1 MCMSSDAL
9 AEHFGANSS
18 APEIVVY
25 PAANVITMERSN
37 PQAEAVAVRGTQI
50 LLAGTLAEVQDFLGD
65 APYRVDKTF
74 TSKIIL
80 PGFIDQHLHPLLGAL
95 TLAVEVIAPED
106 WIVPGKVWEK
116 AGDARQYLARL
127 GDAIQSAKGDE
138 WFFTWGYHQYFHGP
152 LDRQTLDSIGG
163 VRPVAVWH
171 RSCHEFYLNTAALNA
186 LNLTEAATQTKGD
199 WSKQVDWDKGH
210 FYEGGLNLC
219 MAQLLPKLATPERF
233 AFGLKQMVRMLHR
246 NGVTAFNE
254 PGALIT
260 PPIFLLY
267 QQILG
272 AEDTP
277 FYSFFIAD
285 GRGIVD
291 RVGLERALA
300 ETEKT
305 IALAPPGSGKIQ
317 FFGKQIKLFCDGAIV
332 SQLMQMKDGYTD
344 GHHGEWILT
353 PEELERRARFYW
365 IAGYQIHTHVN
376 GDEGLEVLLTILEK
390 LMRDTPRSDS
400 RSVIVHFANST
411 EQQIARIA
419 RLGAIVSSNPYY
431 PVGFSN
437 KYSRIGLGPERAQ
450 SMVRSASVVNRGIPY
465 SFHSDLPMSPA
476 SPLYLAWCGINRIT
490 NDGNV
495 AGPDQRISVE
505 AGLRAITIEA
515 AYSWRRD
522 DTLGSIAPG
531 KIANFTVLEQDP
543 YVVAPEDL
551 KDIPIW
557 GTVFEGRLFPIH
569 ESTPANAI
577 PVHTVFPACEEGA
590 ACEAVGRVGR

>member
-1 MCMSSDAL
+1 
-9 AEHFGANSS
+9 
-18 APEIVVY
+18 
-25 PAANVITMERSN
+25 MERCN
-37 PQAEAVAVRGTQI
+37 PQAEAVAVRGKQI
-50 LLAGTLAEVQDFLGD
+50 LLAGTLAEIKAFLGSS
-65 APYRVDKTF
+65 PYRLDETF
-74 TSKIIL
+74 AAKVIT

-95 TLAVEVIAPED
+95 TLAVEVIAPEE
-106 WIVPGKVWEK
+106 WIVPGKVWKK
-116 AGDARQYLARL
+116 AVEPREYLSRL
-127 GDAIQSAKGDE
+127 REAIQSEQSDD

-152 LDRQTLDSIGG
+152 LDRQTLDSISGM
-163 VRPVAVWH
+163 RPVAVWH

-186 LNLTEAATQTKGD
+186 LGLTEAATQGKGD

-233 AFGLKQMVRMLHR
+233 AFGLKQMVRMLHH

-260 PPIFLLY
+260 PPIFKLY

-291 RVGLERALA
+291 RVGVEGALA

-317 FFGKQIKLFCDGAIV
+317 FFDKQIKLFCDGAIV

-344 GHHGEWILT
+344 GHHGEWILQ
-353 PEELERRARFYW
+353 PEELARRATFYW
-365 IAGYQIHTHVN
+365 NTGYQIHTHVN
-376 GDEGLEVLLTILEK
+376 GDEGLEVLLNILEN
-390 LMRDTPRSDS
+390 LMRDAPRADS

-411 EQQIARIA
+411 EEQVARIA

-431 PVGFSN
+431 PVGFAD
-437 KYSRIGLGPERAQ
+437 KYSEISLGPERAN

-465 SFHSDLPMSPA
+465 SFHSDLPMGPA
-476 SPLYLAWCGINRIT
+476 APLYLAWCGINRTT
-490 NDGNV
+490 NEGHI
-495 AGPDQRISVE
+495 AGPEQRISVD

-515 AYSWRRD
+515 AYSWRRENA
-522 DTLGSIAPG
+522 LGSIAPG

-543 YVVAPEDL
+543 YTVAPEEL

-569 ESTPANAI
+569 ESAPSDASCDELERVALCATP
-577 PVHTVFPACEEGA
+577 
-590 ACEAVGRVGR
+590 

>member
-1 MCMSSDAL
+1 MCMSSDAF
-9 AEHFGANSS
+9 AEHFGANS
-18 APEIVVY
+18 ATPEIVVY
-25 PAANVITMERSN
+25 PAAKVITMERSN
-37 PQAEAVAVRGTQI
+37 PQAEAVAVRGKQI
-50 LLAGTLAEVQDFLGD
+50 LLAGTQAEVQAFLGEV
-65 APYRVDKTF
+65 PYRVDKTF
-74 TSKIIL
+74 AAKVIL

-106 WIVPGKVWEK
+106 WIVPGKVWRK
-116 AGDARQYLARL
+116 AVEPVEYLTRL
-127 GDAIQSAKGDE
+127 REAIQSEKGDD
-138 WFFTWGYHQYFHGP
+138 WFFTWGYHQFFHGP
-152 LDRQTLDSIGG
+152 LDRQTLDSISG

-186 LNLTEAATQTKGD
+186 LGLTESATHGKGD

-233 AFGLKQMVRMLHR
+233 AFGLKQMVRMLHQ

-260 PPIFLLY
+260 PPIFKLY
-267 QQILG
+267 RQILG
-272 AEDTP
+272 ADETP

-291 RVGLERALA
+291 RVGLEGALA

-305 IALAPPGSGKIQ
+305 IALAPPGNGRIQ
-317 FFGKQIKLFCDGAIV
+317 FFDRQIKLFCDGAII

-353 PEELERRARFYW
+353 PEELERRASFYW
-365 IAGYQIHTHVN
+365 NAGYQIHTHVN

-390 LMRDTPRSDS
+390 LMRDAPRADS
-400 RSVIVHFANST
+400 RSVIVHFANSS
-411 EQQIARIA
+411 EEQIARIA

-431 PVGFSN
+431 PVGFAN
-437 KYSRIGLGPERAQ
+437 KYSQIGLGPERAQ
-450 SMVRSASVVNRGIPY
+450 SMVRSASVVKHSIPY
-465 SFHSDLPMSPA
+465 SFHSDLPMAPS

-490 NDGNV
+490 NEGNV
-495 AGPDQRISVE
+495 AGPDQRIDVE
-505 AGLRAITIEA
+505 MGLRAITIEA
-515 AYSWRRD
+515 AYSWRRE

-543 YVVAPEDL
+543 YAVAPQRL

-557 GTVFEGRLFPIH
+557 GTVFEGRLFPITEQH
-569 ESTPANAI
+569 ANGAGASPAAN
-577 PVHTVFPACEEGA
+577 
-590 ACEAVGRVGR
+590 R

>member
-1 MCMSSDAL
+1 MSSDAF
-9 AEHFGANSS
+9 AEHFGANS
-18 APEIVVY
+18 ATPEIVVY
-25 PAANVITMERSN
+25 PAAKVITMERSK
-37 PQAEAVAVRGTQI
+37 PQSEAVAVRGKQI
-50 LLAGTLAEVQDFLGD
+50 LLAGTQAEVQAFLGEV
-65 APYRVDKTF
+65 PYRVDKTF
-74 TSKIIL
+74 AAKVIL

-106 WIVPGKVWEK
+106 WIVPGKVWRK
-116 AGDARQYLARL
+116 AVEPVEYLARL
-127 GDAIQSAKGDE
+127 REAIQSEKGDD
-138 WFFTWGYHQYFHGP
+138 WFFTWGYHQFFHGP
-152 LDRQTLDSIGG
+152 LDRQTLDSISG

-186 LNLTEAATQTKGD
+186 LGLTESATQGKGA

-233 AFGLKQMVRMLHR
+233 AFGLKQMVRMLHQ

-260 PPIFLLY
+260 PPIFKLY

-272 AEDTP
+272 ADETP

-291 RVGLERALA
+291 RVGLEGALA

-305 IALAPPGSGKIQ
+305 IALAPPGNGKIQ
-317 FFGKQIKLFCDGAIV
+317 FFDRQIKLFCDGAII

-353 PEELERRARFYW
+353 PEELERRASFYW
-365 IAGYQIHTHVN
+365 NAGYQIHTHVN

-390 LMRDTPRSDS
+390 LMRDAPRADS
-400 RSVIVHFANST
+400 RSVIVHFANSS
-411 EQQIARIA
+411 EEQIARIA

-431 PVGFSN
+431 PVGFAN
-437 KYSRIGLGPERAQ
+437 KYSQIGLGPERAQ
-450 SMVRSASVVNRGIPY
+450 SMVRSASVVKHSIPY
-465 SFHSDLPMSPA
+465 SFHSDLPMAPS

-490 NDGNV
+490 NEGNV
-495 AGPDQRISVE
+495 AGPDQRIDVE
-505 AGLRAITIEA
+505 MGLRAITIEA
-515 AYSWRRD
+515 AYSWRRE

-543 YVVAPEDL
+543 YAVAPQRL
-551 KDIPIW
+551 KDIAIW
-557 GTVFEGRLFPIH
+557 GTVFEGRLFPITELH
-569 ESTPANAI
+569 ANGAGASPAAN
-577 PVHTVFPACEEGA
+577 
-590 ACEAVGRVGR
+590 R